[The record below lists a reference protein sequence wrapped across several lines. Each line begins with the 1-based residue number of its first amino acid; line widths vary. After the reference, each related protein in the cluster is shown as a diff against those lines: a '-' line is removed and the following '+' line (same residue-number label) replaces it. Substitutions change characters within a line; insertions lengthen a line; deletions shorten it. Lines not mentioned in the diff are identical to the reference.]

1 MTRTPIRDPR
11 QRWIIVAMLV
21 GAVVLGA
28 LGVFASSFNR
38 HSTPVA
44 TKTHVTAPATAKTPT
59 SAPGKKQP
67 VYSSPGVVGSAPSLA
82 AQEVPMPAPAPA
94 HSAVAACQE
103 LVVELNTLDWR
114 TPYLPASDLAVVA
127 TPALAAT
134 LADAPHMTPG
144 QVSQHVTM
152 AAQSAVQ
159 VDGKDIIVAVRPG
172 TLPIELWTCRA
183 AADAAGNYLATTLV
197 YGAPGEPGVPRAG

>member
-1 MTRTPIRDPR
+1 MNRTPIRDPR
-11 QRWIIVAMLV
+11 QRWIIAAMLA
-21 GAVVLGA
+21 GAIVLGA
-28 LGVFASSFNR
+28 LGVLVSGLNR

-44 TKTHVTAPATAKTPT
+44 TKTHVTAPAKIPTPT
-59 SAPGKKQP
+59 TSPGKTKP
-67 VYSSPGVVGSAPSLA
+67 YTSPGVVGSAPSLA
-82 AQEVPMPAPAPA
+82 AQEVPMPPPAPA
-94 HSAVAACQE
+94 HSAVAACRE
-103 LVVELNTLDWR
+103 LVVELNTFNWR

-134 LADAPHMTPG
+134 LADATHMTPG
-144 QVSQHVTM
+144 QVSQHVVM
-152 AAQSAVQ
+152 AAKSATQ

-183 AADAAGNYLATTLV
+183 SPDAAGDYLATTLV